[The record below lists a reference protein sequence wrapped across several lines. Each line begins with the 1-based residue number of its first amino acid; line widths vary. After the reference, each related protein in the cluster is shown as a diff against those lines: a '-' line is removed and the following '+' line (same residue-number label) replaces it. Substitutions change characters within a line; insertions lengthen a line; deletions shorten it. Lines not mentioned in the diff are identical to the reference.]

1 MNAGLI
7 GRLCP
12 FRQGR
17 LFWQKR
23 WLGPFTEVDQTAF
36 CVAGGRQRGDRR
48 RPTAARALRDM
59 GKHGA
64 KGESRSYERRAWT
77 RKEDD
82 AIIRLVDEYGTKRW
96 SVISD
101 HLNGE
106 NHGTERTGKQCRTR

>member
-1 MNAGLI
+1 
-7 GRLCP
+7 
-12 FRQGR
+12 
-17 LFWQKR
+17 
-23 WLGPFTEVDQTAF
+23 
-36 CVAGGRQRGDRR
+36 
-48 RPTAARALRDM
+48 M

-64 KGESRSYERRAWT
+64 GKSGEPGGSTYERRAWT

-106 NHGTERTGKQCRTR
+106 NHGTERTGKQCRTRCVRYSTYYAHMLRLVSVVRYQG